1 MVMLALGIAVCAA
14 SASLFPTGIRDGDF
28 ASGALG
34 SFRADSVREGIV
46 EVVRQGDDFSGIP
59 GSAEIPFPN
68 GQGSFAVKLRS
79 RGGGTPDS
87 VAILTSSPFVPGPG
101 PLIFDTLSE
110 TGAVRLELLF
120 LEPAADNRRP
130 VPADIQ
136 GRIVLGVERPG
147 TGSAARFTT
156 VQVPFP
162 SNPPRPVKVQ
172 FRQQT
177 LEPQN
182 GYFTLITNLRAGD
195 PPREADR
202 DGDGV
207 PDVVDNC
214 PDVPNR
220 DQTNSDGDAF
230 GDACDNCP
238 YLENNDQADRDG
250 DGVGDRCA
258 TDIDGD
264 GYTDE
269 ADLARFASALGAYD
283 ARADFDDDGRVD
295 LLDLALLAKQ
305 IRIGIAGDELRN
317 FTVGFVDHSIRGGI
331 TGTVER
337 GLIFSSEPGSD
348 LTPFPGPLA
357 LLLRSDVP
365 GHPASE
371 GVLTSLPFVPT
382 GPRLTLAVLS
392 ENLAVAATVRVLRPS
407 RTPRTP
413 PPEDILVE
421 APLRNDRPGS
431 GPSVTFLEQTI
442 DISRWFNAA
451 RPLHSPYIQVQLC
464 QHTARAGNG
473 YFTLVGD
480 MRTGP

>member
-1 MVMLALGIAVCAA
+1 MVILALGVATCAA

-34 SFRADSVREGIV
+34 SFRGDSLREGIV
-46 EVVRQGDDFSGIP
+46 EVVHQGDNFSGIP
-59 GSAEIPFPN
+59 GSAEIPFPE
-68 GQGSFAVKLRS
+68 GPGSFAVKLRS
-79 RGGGTPDS
+79 RGDGTPDS
-87 VAILTSSPFVPGPG
+87 VAILTSLPFVPGPG
-101 PLIFDTLSE
+101 PLTFDTLSE
-110 TGAVRLELLF
+110 RAGVSLELLF
-120 LEPAADNRRP
+120 LEPGADNRLP
-130 VPADIQ
+130 VPADVQ

-147 TGSAARFTT
+147 TGAAARFTT

-162 SNPPRPVKVQ
+162 ANPPRPVKVQ
-172 FRQQT
+172 FRQHT
-177 LEPQN
+177 LEPRN
-182 GYFTLITNLRAGD
+182 GYFTLISNLRAGD
-195 PPREADR
+195 PPHEADR

-269 ADLARFASALGAYD
+269 ADVARFASALGAYD
-283 ARADFDDDGRVD
+283 ARADFNDDGRVD
-295 LLDLALLAKQ
+295 LLDLALFAKQ
-305 IRIGIAGDELRN
+305 VRIGISGDELRN
-317 FTVGFVDHSIRGGI
+317 FAAGFVDHSINGGI
-331 TGTVER
+331 GGAVER
-337 GLIFSSEPGSD
+337 GQIFSGLPASD

-382 GPRLTLAVLS
+382 GPRLGLAVLS

-413 PPEDILVE
+413 APEDILIE
-421 APLRNDRPGS
+421 TPLRNDRPSS
-431 GPSVTFLEQTI
+431 GPRAAFLEQTI
-442 DISRWFNAA
+442 DISPWFNAA
-451 RPLHSPYIQVQLC
+451 RPPHSPYIQVQLR
-464 QHTARAGNG
+464 QHTTSAGSG

-480 MRTGP
+480 VRTGP